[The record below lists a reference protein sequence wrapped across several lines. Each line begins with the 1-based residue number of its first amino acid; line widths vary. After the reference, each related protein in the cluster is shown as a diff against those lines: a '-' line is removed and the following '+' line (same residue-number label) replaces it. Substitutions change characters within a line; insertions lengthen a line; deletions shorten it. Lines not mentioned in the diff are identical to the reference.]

1 MEITLPSRNRPD
13 ESLFLI
19 TKICCFCCG
28 TWVCTRFFETLRI
41 HKRVSASPSEPGPFT
56 VFGLQA
62 FGDGKGGVKDY
73 VGRVVD
79 CVQEDAKWFLRVRSC
94 VATATPTATA
104 PPASLS
110 TARPDP
116 ALTPAELQM

>member
-19 TKICCFCCG
+19 TKICCICCG

-62 FGDGKGGVKDY
+62 FGDEDY

-79 CVQEDAKWFLRVRSC
+79 CVQEDAKWFLEVRSF
-94 VATATPTATA
+94 ATATATA

-116 ALTPAELQM
+116 VLTPAELPFMLPKV